1 MSFQNQSGDLA
12 SFVEVVPESA
22 KMGQVSKSSLLTQ
35 RKRCRLTPQTGPT
48 AGPSQQVQ
56 FLLADGNGLVDLR
69 SVVVNY
75 TMSVSTAAGGNLC
88 PDDGHPFMTAQALL
102 NGQLLENIQ
111 NAPKY
116 FNVEAT
122 MGGSKTYYQTAGSF
136 QAMELLND
144 DLVADALTTTA
155 LSNTTTPQYGS
166 VINNVASISARY
178 KRSANFMWNNTAGS
192 QRSVPL
198 GLILAMGKCP
208 TLLPLALCGE
218 LGLIFQTGS
227 VGDVLFQPTASTDG
241 TYTLS
246 NISLEYDIV
255 VPDQR
260 YMALLQKVAS
270 EEAGITIPYESV
282 VISTGTQFGTGGV
295 PATSLQETSII
306 TSRATNH
313 LTKSAIVFVPTAL
326 TSSINYP
333 SQSCFSHAGLFGF
346 QTRIGSS
353 VFPQI
358 AAQGDAS
365 IFATSLTAYGS
376 AVQENGSATNRVLW
390 AQSTNG
396 SSAGTPQSYEDA
408 VSTSGSIRFA
418 YADRCI
424 PSYGYRVVKGGAEP
438 LDVDGVSL
446 AGASGSQ
453 IIHTIISA
461 PQTGYTPYV
470 LLSAL
475 RFIKASGGA
484 VSVVGA

>member
-1 MSFQNQSGDLA
+1 MSFQNQSSDLA

-35 RKRCRLTPQTGPT
+35 RKRCRLTPQTGPS

-56 FLLADGNGLVDLR
+56 FILSDGNGLVDLR

-75 TMSVSTAAGGNLC
+75 TMAVSGTGSVC

-102 NGQLLENIQ
+102 NGQLLENLQ

-116 FNVEAT
+116 FNAEAT
-122 MGGSKTYYQTAGSF
+122 MGGSQSYYKTAGSF
-136 QAMELLND
+136 QAMELLSD
-144 DLVADALTTTA
+144 DLIADAPSTTALTTT
-155 LSNTTTPQYGS
+155 TQGQYGN
-166 VINNVASISARY
+166 VANNVASISARY
-178 KRSANFMWNNTAGS
+178 KRGATFMWNNTAGS

-208 TLLPLALCGE
+208 TLIPLALCGE

-227 VGDVLFQPTASTDG
+227 VGDVLFQASASADAS
-241 TYTLS
+241 YTLT

-270 EEAGITIPYESV
+270 EEGGITIPYESV
-282 VISTGTQFGTGGV
+282 VISTGAQLGTTGT
-295 PATSLQETSII
+295 PATSLIETSVI

-326 TSSINYP
+326 TSSVNYP

-346 QTRIGSS
+346 QTRIGSQ

-358 AAQGDAS
+358 AGQGDAS

-396 SSAGTPQSYEDA
+396 SSAGSPASYEDA
-408 VSTSGSIRFA
+408 ISTSGAVRFA
-418 YADRCI
+418 YGDRCV

>member
-1 MSFQNQSGDLA
+1 MSFTNQSGDLA

-35 RKRCRLTPQTGPT
+35 RKRCRLSPQTGPT

-69 SVVVNY
+69 SVVVKY
-75 TMSVSTAAGGNLC
+75 TMTVAGTGSVC

-102 NGQLLENIQ
+102 NGQLLENLQ

-144 DLVADALTTTA
+144 DLVSDALTTAA

-178 KRSANFMWNNTAGS
+178 KRSSTFMWNNTSGS

-227 VGDVLFQPTASTDG
+227 LGDVLFQAAASQDA

-270 EEAGITIPYESV
+270 EEGGITIPYESV
-282 VISTGTQFGTGGV
+282 VISTGTQFGTGGT

-346 QTRIGSS
+346 QTRKS
-353 VFPQI
+353 VC
-358 AAQGDAS
+358 
-365 IFATSLTAYGS
+365 AY
-376 AVQENGSATNRVLW
+376 
-390 AQSTNG
+390 
-396 SSAGTPQSYEDA
+396 
-408 VSTSGSIRFA
+408 
-418 YADRCI
+418 
-424 PSYGYRVVKGGAEP
+424 
-438 LDVDGVSL
+438 
-446 AGASGSQ
+446 
-453 IIHTIISA
+453 
-461 PQTGYTPYV
+461 
-470 LLSAL
+470 
-475 RFIKASGGA
+475 
-484 VSVVGA
+484 